1 LGVTVLFGYHKLPA
15 VRDCWSTDPHLGVP
29 IVHKAMKCDH
39 YFGILSNLH
48 ANDKAVPTDNK
59 DKLIKPR
66 PVIQMLNSKYKT
78 LRSLVIGS

>member
-1 LGVTVLFGYHKLPA
+1 MVTISYPLSETAGVL
-15 VRDCWSTDPHLGVP
+15 DLGVP